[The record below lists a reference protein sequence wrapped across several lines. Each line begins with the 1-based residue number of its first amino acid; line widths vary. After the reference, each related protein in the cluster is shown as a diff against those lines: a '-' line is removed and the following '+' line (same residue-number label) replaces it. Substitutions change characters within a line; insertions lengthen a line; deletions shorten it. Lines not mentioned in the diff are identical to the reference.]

1 MMVNM
6 FVDNPFIVCPECD
19 GTGEQTRER
28 DVPMSFTNPY
38 GYLEEYRV
46 ECDNCHGLGEIERDE

>member
-1 MMVNM
+1 M
-6 FVDNPFIVCPECD
+6 FVDNPFIACPECD

-28 DVPMSFTNPY
+28 AVPMSFTNPY
-38 GYLEEYRV
+38 GYLEEYQV